1 MKISCILIKNYVIS
15 FVHLTE
21 TTREK
26 EGQVLPYVESD
37 NINGLAL
44 TERQEIVT
52 VYRSLQP
59 AAAAWREK

>member
-1 MKISCILIKNYVIS
+1 MLSV

-44 TERQEIVT
+44 TERQEIT

-59 AAAAWREK
+59 AAAA

>member
-1 MKISCILIKNYVIS
+1 MIENYVIS

-59 AAAAWREK
+59 AAAA